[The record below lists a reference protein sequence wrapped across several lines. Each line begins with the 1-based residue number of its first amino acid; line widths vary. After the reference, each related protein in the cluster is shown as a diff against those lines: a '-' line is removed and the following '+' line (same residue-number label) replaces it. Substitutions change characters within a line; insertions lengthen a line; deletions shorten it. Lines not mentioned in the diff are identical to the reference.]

1 MQEVPRSHVTI
12 SVYNSKLG
20 IGVDKKEE
28 SGGLSTGVI
37 IAITLASVAVA
48 LIILLVVYNLYKNR
62 KNGNGGV
69 DTVGTVGAVQK

>member
-37 IAITLASVAVA
+37 IAIIIASVVVF
-48 LIILLVVYNLYKNR
+48 LFLLLLVFKYKSG
-62 KNGNGGV
+62 KSGV
-69 DTVGTVGAVQK
+69 VTGDTVGTTTVQK